1 MRQHELTS
9 KRRPPLSSPQQVTV
23 PDVSSTTTSGANTQ
37 HRTTGW
43 MLAATGM
50 LLVSTDT
57 LFIRLSEAGT
67 WDMAFLV
74 AIFSLPIYIGLAW
87 RIDDRAKRTN
97 IKAHL
102 SPLLLIGLLAGIS
115 QVAFIGAVNRTTVA
129 NVVTIVASAPIIAA
143 LVGWLLF
150 DERVHRRIW
159 TAITITM
166 VGILVVVAGSLGSPT
181 LDGDLLA
188 LVAIAAFGLSINVWR
203 QNPNMS
209 VFVGLALSAGFMLL
223 IAASFA
229 APFSLDRRAY
239 LAAFGMGALFNPL
252 GRICHASA
260 PRYAPAA
267 EVALFTPVETVAAP
281 VWAWLAFS
289 EVPPNQTMV
298 GAAIV
303 ITGVLYGTVF
313 SRA

>member
-1 MRQHELTS
+1 MGSATR
-9 KRRPPLSSPQQVTV
+9 
-23 PDVSSTTTSGANTQ
+23 SGADAQ
-37 HRTTGW
+37 RRTTGW
-43 MLAATGM
+43 LLAATGM

-74 AIFSLPIYIGLAW
+74 ASFSLPIYVGLAW
-87 RIDDRAKRTN
+87 RGDDRARLPN
-97 IKAHL
+97 IREHRN
-102 SPLLLIGLLAGIS
+102 PLLLIGLLAGIS
-115 QVAFIGAVNRTTVA
+115 QVAFIGAVNRTAVA

-150 DERVHRRIW
+150 GERTTKQIW
-159 TAITITM
+159 TAIGITT
-166 VGILVVVAGSLGSPT
+166 VGILVVVFGSVGSPT

-188 LVAIAAFGLSINVWR
+188 LLAIGAFGLSINVWR

-209 VFVGLALSAGFMLL
+209 VFVGLALSAGFMLM
-223 IAASFA
+223 IAAGFA

-239 LAAFGMGALFNPL
+239 LAALGMGALFNPV

-289 EVPPNQTMV
+289 EVPPNQTMI